1 MKRNVIKKFTATV
14 MASTFFFLAGISLL
28 PFGRKVLADSY
39 NPGIEAFVNSLYADC
54 LGRNA
59 DQTGFSDWCNK
70 LASGQITGKQA
81 AYGFFFSQEFIAK
94 ANAWSDDQLIE
105 AYYRVFLNRS
115 SDPAGKAYW
124 SQQIAGTTNDVS
136 ILFTGFADSAE
147 FASKCASY
155 GITVGSHVD
164 VPTTTRGASS
174 GGASSGGS
182 SEGTVSA
189 NGLSATTPEALDAY
203 WISQGFEI
211 YYIDLGNGQ
220 TQKCYAQFYD
230 MTNHNNMVNAWR
242 NQNGLPSYNNLTD
255 LNDPRVQWARTRAV
269 ECAYSFTHKNP
280 AAWNLGL
287 YHRYGEPDNGAGE
300 NIANGT
306 SAVNSI
312 DIFRNSSLHNAA
324 MLATDVSSM
333 SSAACRVAFVRP
345 DGVSIYTNSRGDVAA
360 PTELPGYNGGLPA
373 GTAMAAVQCFWQ

>member
-1 MKRNVIKKFTATV
+1 MKNIAKRAFATV
-14 MASTFFFLAGISLL
+14 LTLATVFGIGLRITSQTA
-28 PFGRKVLADSY
+28 LAY
-39 NPGIEAFVNSLYADC
+39 NAGIEAFVNSLYSDC
-54 LGRNA
+54 LGRSA
-59 DQTGFSDWCNK
+59 DPSGFNDWCNK

-81 AYGFFFSQEFIAK
+81 AYGFFFSPEFIAK

-115 SDPAGKAYW
+115 SDSAGKAYW

-155 GITVGSHVD
+155 GITVGNHVD
-164 VPTTTRGASS
+164 VPTTTRGTA
-174 GGASSGGS
+174 SGGS
-182 SEGTVSA
+182 SSAAGTVSA
-189 NGLSATTPEALDAY
+189 DGLSATTPEALDSY
-203 WISQGFEI
+203 WTSQGFEI

-242 NQNGLPSYNNLTD
+242 NQNGLPNYNLITD
-255 LNDPRVQWARTRAV
+255 PNDPRVQFTRIRAV
-269 ECAYSFTHKNP
+269 ECAYSFAHKP
-280 AAWNLGL
+280 PFAYNLGL
-287 YHRYGEPDNGAGE
+287 FGDSRVSDTGYSGAGE

-306 SAVNSI
+306 ISVNSI
-312 DIFRNSSLHNAA
+312 DGFRNSQLHNIA
-324 MLATDVSSM
+324 MLATDVTTM
-333 SSAACRVAFVRP
+333 STAACRVAFVRP
-345 DGVSIYTNSRGDVAA
+345 DGVSIYTNSRGDIAT

-373 GTAMAAVQCFWQ
+373 GTAMATVQCFWD